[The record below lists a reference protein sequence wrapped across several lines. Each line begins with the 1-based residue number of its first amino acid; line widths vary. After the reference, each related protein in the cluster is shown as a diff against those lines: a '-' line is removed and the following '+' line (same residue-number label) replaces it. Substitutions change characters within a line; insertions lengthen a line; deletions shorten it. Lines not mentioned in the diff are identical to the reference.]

1 MNDINKTAENIKR
14 IEEFVK
20 YIKKN
25 YNDHKRQAKNS
36 SHIDDIENSLA
47 FLKDYQK
54 ITDKLIKDIEEYSKE
69 TAGEVI
75 F

>member
-1 MNDINKTAENIKR
+1 MQDINVTAENIKR
-14 IEEFVK
+14 IEAFVK
-20 YIKKN
+20 HIKTN

-36 SHIDDIENSLA
+36 GRIDDIENSLA
-47 FLKDYQK
+47 FLRDYK
-54 ITDKLIKDIEEYSKE
+54 NITDKLIKDIEEYSKE

>member
-1 MNDINKTAENIKR
+1 MNDINVTAENIKR
-14 IEEFVK
+14 IEAFVK

-25 YNDHKRQAKNS
+25 YNDHKRQAKS
-36 SHIDDIENSLA
+36 SDRIDDIENSLA

>member
-1 MNDINKTAENIKR
+1 MQDINVTAENIKR
-14 IEEFVK
+14 IEAFVK
-20 YIKKN
+20 HIKTN

-36 SHIDDIENSLA
+36 SRIDDIENSLA

>member
-1 MNDINKTAENIKR
+1 MQDINLTAENIKR
-14 IEEFVK
+14 IEAFVK
-20 YIKKN
+20 HIKTN

-36 SHIDDIENSLA
+36 SRIDDIENSLA
-47 FLKDYQK
+47 FLKDYHK